1 MNLEDAW
8 ELQRAQQ
15 RILELEE
22 EVSDL
27 KRLRDEQWATNNRDL
42 ERRREAERRLASV
55 MKAL

>member
-15 RILELEE
+15 RILELEK
-22 EVSDL
+22 EVFDL

-42 ERRREAERRLASV
+42 ERRREAERRLSAV